1 MLRRETR
8 KAGILLI
15 FDEVKTARLG
25 PAGMQGLR
33 RITPDLMSLG
43 KFVGGGLP
51 TGVFGG
57 RTRVMKHF
65 NPKLPDFWNHAGT
78 FNNNVC
84 SMAAGCVSL
93 GKVYTQERAKEFFE
107 WSEAFRLSLNEL
119 FSAMD
124 VPMYANGMGS
134 IIAIHFSREV
144 TKTPSDITPGCQSLR
159 PLLHMEM
166 LLEGVL
172 ICKRGDLFLSLPMN
186 NDHLLKARNAFEKFI
201 GRHKPLIEKVLA
213 A

>member
-1 MLRRETR
+1 
-8 KAGILLI
+8 
-15 FDEVKTARLG
+15 
-25 PAGMQGLR
+25 
-33 RITPDLMSLG
+33 
-43 KFVGGGLP
+43 
-51 TGVFGG
+51 
-57 RTRVMKHF
+57 
-65 NPKLPDFWNHAGT
+65 
-78 FNNNVC
+78 
-84 SMAAGCVSL
+84 
-93 GKVYTQERAKEFFE
+93 
-107 WSEAFRLSLNEL
+107 
-119 FSAMD
+119 
-124 VPMYANGMGS
+124 MYANGMGS